1 IGAQQALVRVLSVD
15 VDQLVAQFVAGVDV
29 AFGEPGL
36 LRVAGIEHRADVRP
50 SGAFAQHAGVGPP
63 GTRSRASISMGLPA
77 SVLPE
82 NTVKPGLKAISAS
95 STMTMSR
102 MCRAR
107 SMGSLGS
114 VAGLLRQAVS
124 VELARQGGKEAVAQ
138 RMQEPDGVGRAAHF
152 DAVSGLQVGPGF
164 ACRNA
169 RGRRGRPGPSP

>member
-1 IGAQQALVRVLSVD
+1 GFQPAGGLPPRLPGLRHGLPQFGMVAVGILQIALGIGAQQALVRVLSVD

-114 VAGLLRQAVS
+114 VA
-124 VELARQGGKEAVAQ
+124 
-138 RMQEPDGVGRAAHF
+138 
-152 DAVSGLQVGPGF
+152 
-164 ACRNA
+164 
-169 RGRRGRPGPSP
+169 